1 MRTIYDTN
9 KGLIGFRPSQPLLLA
24 LMRKRVKAR
33 ISESKG

>member
-1 MRTIYDTN
+1 MRIICDTN

-24 LMRKRVKAR
+24 LVRKRAEAR